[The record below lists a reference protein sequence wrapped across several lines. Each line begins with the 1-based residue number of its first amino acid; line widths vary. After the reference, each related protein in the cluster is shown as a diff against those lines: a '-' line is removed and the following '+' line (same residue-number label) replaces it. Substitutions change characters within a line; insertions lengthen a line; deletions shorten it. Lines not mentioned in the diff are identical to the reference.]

1 MNSIQEG
8 VKIEALQLSDVVF
21 FEPGCFYPGDSIN
34 EERLRSIM
42 RDRVIQLGRPLTR
55 SDLQTLAQN
64 LNDGKVHNA
73 GVSGSEYS
81 ARLFIRITQR
91 TIN

>member
-34 EERLRSIM
+34 EEKLRSII
-42 RDRVIQLGRPLTR
+42 RDRVIQLGRPLTM

-64 LNDGKVHNA
+64 LHDGKVHNV
-73 GVSGSEYS
+73 GVSGREYS

-91 TIN
+91 TMN